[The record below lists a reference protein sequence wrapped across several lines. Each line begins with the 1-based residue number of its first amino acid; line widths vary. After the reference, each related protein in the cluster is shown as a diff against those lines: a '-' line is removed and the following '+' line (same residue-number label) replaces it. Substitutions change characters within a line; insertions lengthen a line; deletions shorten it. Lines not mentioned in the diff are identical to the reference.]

1 MKGLLIEVRPPDPVK
16 GIDTE
21 TDLMIIM
28 EVVHEGNMHPRALT
42 MTII

>member
-1 MKGLLIEVRPPDPVK
+1 MNGLLIGMGPPDPVK

-28 EVVHEGNMHPRALT
+28 EVVHEGNMHPRALN